1 MRHQRTLSAMLATVT
16 LFAVRSGIA
25 QVLPTV
31 VVSGYE
37 SPIHHRLAP
46 GQVVPL
52 FASGLPITERFVAD
66 RMPLPTELGGLSVQF
81 IQQQL
86 ASPISVPLLRVEPL
100 QNGITAVV
108 VQMPYEMIPGGYIG
122 PITAGPAPIDTGE
135 LQITW
140 QRSPGARIRIIPVQ
154 DRVKLLRTCD
164 SLPESLWEDPDARS
178 RLCLPVVTHGDGTL
192 VSAARPATLGEIV
205 VVYAFG
211 LGRPPEPPVTG
222 GPVPFPVVM
231 PLDKWGVNF
240 AFGLNA
246 GPRPPTATPDARPT
260 FVGLVPGFAGLY
272 QINVRLPDRHREAA
286 QLCANQGDSNVT
298 LTIWGAT
305 SNDSIGICMH

>member
-1 MRHQRTLSAMLATVT
+1 MSAQVWPALLATAAA
-16 LFAVRSGIA
+16 FAARTGAA
-25 QVLPTV
+25 QGLPTI

-37 SPIHHRLAP
+37 SPVQHRLAP

-52 FASGLPITERFVAD
+52 FASGLPVRERVVAN
-66 RMPLPTELGGLSVQF
+66 RMPLPTELGGVSVQL

-86 ASPISVPLLRVEPL
+86 TSPISLPLLRVEPL
-100 QNGITAVV
+100 QNGITAIV

-140 QRSPGARIRIIPVQ
+140 QGSPGTRIRIIPVQ
-154 DRVKLLRTCD
+154 DRVRLLRTCD
-164 SLPESLWEDPDARS
+164 SFPESLWEDPGARP

-192 VSAARPATLGEIV
+192 VSADHPATSGEIV

-240 AFGLNA
+240 SFGLNA
-246 GPRPPTATPDARPT
+246 GPRPPSATPDARPT

-272 QINVRLPDRHREAA
+272 QVNVRLPDRRSDSA
-286 QLCANQGDSNVT
+286 QACTNQGDSNVT

-305 SNDSIGICMH
+305 SNDSIGVCMR